1 MKKKIAMLL
10 IAGTLLMSLS
20 GCQASS
26 GGEGQDGGNSE
37 NTYEIALITSQ
48 NGAIDDQSFTQ
59 GSWEGIQKF
68 SDETGKTCQYYE
80 ATDESVNGYTNAI
93 QVAIDNGADTVVL
106 PGYAYE
112 ETVYDAQDKYPD
124 VSFILLDGTPHNAD
138 YSDYHTADNTYTC
151 VFAEQQ
157 AGFLAGYAIV
167 KDGETNLGF
176 LGGMKGP
183 AVVRYGYG
191 FAQGADYAAR
201 ELGLQKGDV
210 TLKFGYTGNFDTSPE
225 NQTKAASWY
234 RDGAT
239 TIFSCGGNIVYS
251 VTAAAEAAD
260 GEVHVIGVDVDQAG
274 ISDTIVTSAM
284 KMLSTAVYNALE
296 AKEAGEFPGGQN
308 DVLGVEDDAVGLPDD
323 FSRFSSFTKEDYDAI
338 YQKLLDD
345 EDGILSGMIS
355 DTDENGEEIT
365 IDMVQETLEVVTIE
379 EVE

>member
-68 SDETGKTCQYYE
+68 SDDTGKTCQYYE

-138 YSDYHTADNTYTC
+138 YSDYHIYLRICGA
-151 VFAEQQ
+151 
-157 AGFLAGYAIV
+157 AGRI
-167 KDGETNLGF
+167 
-176 LGGMKGP
+176 
-183 AVVRYGYG
+183 
-191 FAQGADYAAR
+191 
-201 ELGLQKGDV
+201 
-210 TLKFGYTGNFDTSPE
+210 
-225 NQTKAASWY
+225 
-234 RDGAT
+234 
-239 TIFSCGGNIVYS
+239 
-251 VTAAAEAAD
+251 
-260 GEVHVIGVDVDQAG
+260 
-274 ISDTIVTSAM
+274 
-284 KMLSTAVYNALE
+284 
-296 AKEAGEFPGGQN
+296 PGGIC
-308 DVLGVEDDAVGLPDD
+308 D
-323 FSRFSSFTKEDYDAI
+323 RKRR
-338 YQKLLDD
+338 
-345 EDGILSGMIS
+345 
-355 DTDENGEEIT
+355 
-365 IDMVQETLEVVTIE
+365 
-379 EVE
+379 